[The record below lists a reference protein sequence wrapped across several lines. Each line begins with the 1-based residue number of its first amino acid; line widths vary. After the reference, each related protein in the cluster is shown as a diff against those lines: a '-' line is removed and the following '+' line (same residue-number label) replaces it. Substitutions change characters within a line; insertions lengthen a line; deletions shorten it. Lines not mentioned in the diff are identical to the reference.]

1 MLSYYLCIKTL
12 SPDSNGNFWIRSGNE
27 SQLRGPVNLENFW
40 QVTTN
45 MTRITKL
52 ILSAY
57 LPLDGNSITG
67 NRMSKSWIPT
77 RMYRVSLVTDLRYSN
92 QLIYGKQRSKFAHGG
107 VLGTMGI
114 SKGRKSY
121 ECGGP
126 VRGLG
131 FKCFSSNSNITA
143 NASVSLK
150 ELREVNKRDIKHVND
165 KLIHIVS
172 DLEVLILA
180 YELIKSKS
188 GNTTPG
194 SNSETLDKI
203 DLNWFE
209 KTRESLL
216 SGKFKFKPARRK
228 DIPKGSD
235 KNKKR
240 PLTISSPRDKIVQ
253 QAIYLI
259 LDAIYE
265 PSFLKSSHGSRPN
278 RGNHTALKD
287 IKYSFNGVKWCIE
300 ADIKSN
306 FPTISHGT
314 LLKLLKRRISCSK
327 FLALIKN
334 SIKDGFFE
342 DGKFKESNIGLFQG
356 NVTSPILNNVYLH
369 ELDVFMFELCVSFNK
384 GKTRRKSPIY
394 RRISYL
400 MEKETDLDSIKK
412 LRRELWKVDSKDGL
426 DPNFRRLY
434 YVRYVDDF
442 VVGVVGSRKEAV
454 EIQEKIRV
462 FLLDNLK
469 LTLGGE
475 KTLLTHFSKDFIFF
489 LGAFIKGSWEKEK
502 RVQLIRKNGVTR
514 KVRLTSRVVL
524 HAPIKRIFE
533 KATDNGFFFKRSGE
547 FVPTN
552 VGRLINLDHA
562 DIINYYNSVVRGILN
577 YYSFANNRKSL
588 GSFVHG
594 LKLSCART
602 LALKFKLR
610 HASEVYRRF
619 GGKLK
624 CPDSGVELFIPSN
637 FKAIKIFGCKE
648 PVPDEILFKKWNNK
662 LTKSNLYKDCI
673 ICGSADHIEMHHV
686 RKIRDLKRKASG
698 KKMDWFTMQMASVNR
713 KQAPLC
719 SFHHKALHHKKLTLE
734 ERRLFNQRLKLLLK

>member
-1 MLSYYLCIKTL
+1 MLSYYLCIKTR
-12 SPDSNGNFWIRSGNE
+12 SPNSNGNFWIRSGNE

-40 QVTTN
+40 QVTTY
-45 MTRITKL
+45 MTRMTKL

-57 LPLDGNSITG
+57 LPLDGNFITG
-67 NRMSKSWIPT
+67 NRLFKSWIPT
-77 RMYRVSLVTDLRYSN
+77 RMYRVPLVTDLKHSIE
-92 QLIYGKQRSKFAHGG
+92 LVYGKQRSKYVHGG

-114 SKGRKSY
+114 PKERKFY
-121 ECGGP
+121 GCGGP
-126 VRGLG
+126 VRGLR
-131 FKCFSSNSNITA
+131 FRCFSSNSNITA

-172 DLEVLILA
+172 DLEVLILS
-180 YELIKSKS
+180 YELIKSNP

-194 SNSETLDKI
+194 SDSKTLDKL
-203 DLNWFE
+203 DLNWF
-209 KTRESLL
+209 KRTRKSLL
-216 SGKFKFKPARRK
+216 AGKFKFKPARRK
-228 DIPKGSD
+228 YIPKGLDKD
-235 KNKKR
+235 KNR
-240 PLTISSPRDKIVQ
+240 PLTISSPRDKVVQ

-334 SIKDGFFE
+334 SIKAGFFE
-342 DGKFKESNIGLFQG
+342 DGVFKESNIGLFQG

-369 ELDVFMFELCVSFNK
+369 ELDVFMAELCDSFNK
-384 GKTRRKSPIY
+384 GKTRRKCPIY
-394 RRISYL
+394 RRILYL
-400 MEKETDLDSIKK
+400 MEKETDSGAIKK
-412 LRRELWKVDSKDGL
+412 LRRELWKVDSKDAL
-426 DPNFRRLY
+426 DPNFKRLY

-454 EIQEKIRV
+454 DIQEKVRV

-469 LTLGGE
+469 LTLSEE
-475 KTLLTHFSKDFIFF
+475 KTLLTRFSKDFIFF
-489 LGAFIKGSWEKEK
+489 LGALIKGSWEKEK
-502 RVQLIRKNGVTR
+502 RVQLISKNGVNR
-514 KVRLTSRVVL
+514 KVRVTSRVVL

-547 FVPTN
+547 FVPTK

-562 DIINYYNSVVRGILN
+562 DIIKYFNSVIRGVLN

-610 HASEVYRRF
+610 FASKVYKRF

-624 CPDSGVELFIPSN
+624 CPDTGVELFIPSD
-637 FKAIKIFGCKE
+637 FKAIKVFGCKE

-662 LTKSNLYKDCI
+662 LTKSNLFKSCI
-673 ICGSADHIEMHHV
+673 ICGSGEHIEMHHV
-686 RKIRDLKRKASG
+686 RKIRDLKRKAAG
-698 KKMDWFTMQMASVNR
+698 KKTDWFTKQMAAINR

-719 SFHHKALHHKKLTLE
+719 SFHHKALHHNKLSLE
-734 ERRLFNQRLKLLLK
+734 ERQLFNQRLKSLLK